1 MNNPNTIKLKVMKT
15 NIDLGL
21 LLSRITIAGLMLFHG
36 VAKLSNLNGIK
47 SMLGK
52 AGLPE
57 AMAYGVYITELIAPL
72 LILIGFRTRLASLAF
87 FFGMIAALL
96 LAHSENMFA
105 LSKSGGLEIELIL
118 LYALGGLVFF
128 FTGAGK
134 YAISSSNTWD

>member
-1 MNNPNTIKLKVMKT
+1 MKK

-21 LLSRITIAGLMLFHG
+21 LLSRITIGGLMLFHG

-47 SMLGK
+47 SMLAE

-57 AMAYGVYITELIAPL
+57 LFAYGVYISELIAPL
-72 LILIGFRTRLASLAF
+72 LILIGFKIRLASLAF
-87 FFGMIAALL
+87 FFGMIAALF
-96 LAHSENMFA
+96 LAHSDNLFA

-118 LYALGGLVFF
+118 LYAFGGLMFF

-134 YAISSSNTWD
+134 YAVSAFVFTKQVK

>member
-1 MNNPNTIKLKVMKT
+1 MKT

-21 LLSRITIAGLMLFHG
+21 LISRITIAGLMLFHG

-47 SMLGK
+47 NMLTA

-57 AMAYGVYITELIAPL
+57 VMAYGVYITELIAPL
-72 LILIGFRTRLASLAF
+72 LIIIGFRIRLASIVF
-87 FFGMIAALL
+87 FFGMIVAML

-105 LSKSGGLEIELIL
+105 LSKTGGLAIELLL
-118 LYALGGLVFF
+118 LYAFGALVFF

-134 YAISSSNTWD
+134 YAVSTANKWD